1 MSPQSL
7 IKSIR
12 QSIQEEG
19 VSWGELAQLQA
30 LAQSHPRLFRY
41 DPRLA
46 EWAGIPEEG
55 FEMLACNAGNM
66 GAKRP

>member
-1 MSPQSL
+1 MTPESL

-12 QSIQEEG
+12 QSIQEES
-19 VSWGELAQLQA
+19 VSWGELAQLQS
-30 LAQSHPRLFRY
+30 LAQSHPRLFWD

-46 EWAGIPEEG
+46 EWAGIPEEK